1 MFEITFLM
9 LIVAVPLQF
18 YLSKK
23 YNKWLG
29 LILPIIYFTISI
41 FAVLSAFQFVLFP
54 PLPSVH
60 EVYENGVL
68 ISSESIE
75 QTKVADNIIPF
86 MLLTFLYYNLPTI
99 ILCVIYAVYRK
110 KRIKS
115 IDIEK
120 MNIQDL

>member
-1 MFEITFLM
+1 MFEISFLM
-9 LIVAVPLQF
+9 LILAVPLQF

-41 FAVLSAFQFVLFP
+41 FAVLSTFQFVLFP
-54 PLPSVH
+54 QLPSVH

-68 ISSESIE
+68 ISSETIE
-75 QTKVADNIIPF
+75 QIKVADYIIPK
-86 MLLTFLYYNLPTI
+86 MLLFFVYYNLPTI
-99 ILCVIYAVYRK
+99 ILTVIYAVYRK
-110 KRIKS
+110 KRKKY